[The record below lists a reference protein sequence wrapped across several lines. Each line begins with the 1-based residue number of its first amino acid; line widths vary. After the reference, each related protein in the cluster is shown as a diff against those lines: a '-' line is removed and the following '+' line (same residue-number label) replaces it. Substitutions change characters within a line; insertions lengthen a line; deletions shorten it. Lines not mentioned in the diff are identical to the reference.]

1 MGMAVCAALVL
12 LAVVF
17 TEAYA
22 HPLTFY
28 KNPLETRPDPT
39 VLNVVC
45 PDNTKECPD
54 GNTCCP
60 QGSGNFGCC
69 PKLHGV
75 CCADKKHCCPA
86 KYTCGTQNAECI
98 KADSP
103 FHPSIELTTPSTRD
117 RERERV
123 RRMGFLTNPLWGL
136 VDQQGTEQFAKE
148 EVGDHVCP
156 DKSDVCPDS
165 DTCCPIADGKE
176 GCCPHLHAVCCAD
189 KEHCC
194 PQGYSCSGGK
204 CTQGDLLHPLVAIAG
219 PLWEL
224 VDRQGTEQFAK
235 KEVGDHACPDKSDVC
250 PDSDTCCPIA
260 DGKEGCCPHLHAV
273 CCADKEHCCPQ
284 GYSCSGGKCTQG
296 DLLHPLVA
304 IAGKLEPHVTCPDQ
318 HSECPTG
325 DTCCPVGDS
334 KYGCCP
340 KANAVCCSDQKHCCP
355 EGYSC
360 KSGKCEREGSHHPL
374 VELAMRNQGVGQLV
388 ENIICPDQKHE
399 CPSGDTCCP
408 VDSGFACCPMVDAV
422 CCTNGTFCCP
432 KGYTCDPSTNKCHG
446 ESSRRSTVK
455 LLASKLKTQQPNA
468 QAVNCTDGSMCP
480 TGDTCCPVGSN
491 KYGCCP
497 KANAVCCADQ
507 KHCCPEG
514 YSCVSTGK
522 CEREGSHHPLVE
534 LAIRNQDVGQLVENI
549 ICPDKKHECPSND
562 TCCLNGAESYG
573 CCAEPNA
580 VCCSDEKHCCPNG
593 YACNSGVCTE
603 RTTLPLVEL
612 DDGAGK
618 LPGSPMFLC
627 PDGVHQCQ
635 GPDDSTCCPLQTGEY
650 SCCPSPNANCCPD
663 FKSCC
668 PEGYKC
674 AGDSCDGVLNWIPFL
689 KMTGST

>member
-1 MGMAVCAALVL
+1 MCAAAAFVL

-17 TEAYA
+17 TEASA

-28 KNPLETRPDPT
+28 KNPLDTRPDPT

-45 PDNTKECPD
+45 PDSTKECPD
-54 GNTCCP
+54 GNTCCPGP

-69 PKLHGV
+69 PKLHAV

-86 KYTCGTQNAECI
+86 KYTCGSHNAECL

-117 RERERV
+117 QERV
-123 RRMGFLTNPLWGL
+123 RRLGFLTNPLVG
-136 VDQQGTEQFAKE
+136 QQGTEQFAKE
-148 EVGDHVCP
+148 EVGNHVCP

-165 DTCCPIADGKE
+165 DTCCPIADGKY
-176 GCCPHLHAVCCAD
+176 GCCPHL
-189 KEHCC
+189 
-194 PQGYSCSGGK
+194 Q
-204 CTQGDLLHPLVAIAG
+204 
-219 PLWEL
+219 
-224 VDRQGTEQFAK
+224 
-235 KEVGDHACPDKSDVC
+235 
-250 PDSDTCCPIA
+250 
-260 DGKEGCCPHLHAV
+260 AV

-374 VELAMRNQGVGQLV
+374 VELAMRNQDVGQLV

-432 KGYTCDPSTNKCHG
+432 KGYTCDPSTNKCYG
-446 ESSRRSTVK
+446 ESSRRSIVK

-468 QAVNCTDGSMCP
+468 QAV
-480 TGDTCCPVGSN
+480 
-491 KYGCCP
+491 
-497 KANAVCCADQ
+497 
-507 KHCCPEG
+507 
-514 YSCVSTGK
+514 
-522 CEREGSHHPLVE
+522 E
-534 LAIRNQDVGQLVENI
+534 LTMRNQAVGQLVQNI

-573 CCAEPNA
+573 CCPEPNA

-593 YACNSGVCTE
+593 HACNSGMCTE

-689 KMTGST
+689 KMT